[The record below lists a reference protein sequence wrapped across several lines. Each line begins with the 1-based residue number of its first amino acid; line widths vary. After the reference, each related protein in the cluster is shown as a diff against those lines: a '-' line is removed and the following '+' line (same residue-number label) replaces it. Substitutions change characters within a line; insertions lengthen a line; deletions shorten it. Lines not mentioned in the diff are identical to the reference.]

1 MINTKS
7 ADSTSN
13 RSKEHF
19 IGTVS
24 IYVDKLYVVCV
35 TDSLADDSLCLK
47 LRHFRWDSRKLPTT
61 SPRLPTTL

>member
-47 LRHFRWDSRKLPTT
+47 LRHFR
-61 SPRLPTTL
+61 